1 MKTAQIS
8 VELVLAGFL
17 GFYAFV
23 LPFFPGAV
31 LNSDLLQNEALVGV
45 LGPAYLLGVIFDKLA
60 DTLLNPREHYF
71 RPHK

>member
-1 MKTAQIS
+1 MKTAQVS
-8 VELVLAGFL
+8 AELVLAGLL

-23 LPFFPGAV
+23 LPFFPGAE

-45 LGPAYLLGVIFDKLA
+45 LGLAYLLGVIFDKLA
-60 DTLLNPREHYF
+60 EPLLNPGEHYF